1 MAERTVT
8 DEQKNE
14 FLFMQLVFMF
24 QSAAMQHLGKVK
36 NPLTDRI
43 ERDLDQAR
51 HTIDVLGMLEGKTRG
66 NLSPQEKQFL
76 EHVLYEL
83 RMNYVDEARKPQ
95 EKAEEKP
102 EKPAEEKES

>member
-1 MAERTVT
+1 MAESQTIT

-24 QSAAMQHLGKVK
+24 QSTAMQHLGKVK

-51 HTIDVLGMLEGKTRG
+51 HIIDVLGMLEAKTRG
-66 NLSPQEKQFL
+66 SLSPQERQFL
-76 EHVLYEL
+76 EHALYEL
-83 RMNYVDEARKPQ
+83 RMNFVDETNRPQ
-95 EKAEEKP
+95 E
-102 EKPAEEKES
+102 

>member
-1 MAERTVT
+1 MAEAQAVT

-76 EHVLYEL
+76 EHALYEL
-83 RMNYVDEARKPQ
+83 RMDFVDETRKSQ
-95 EKAEEKP
+95 EQPEEK
-102 EKPAEEKES
+102 KEEPS